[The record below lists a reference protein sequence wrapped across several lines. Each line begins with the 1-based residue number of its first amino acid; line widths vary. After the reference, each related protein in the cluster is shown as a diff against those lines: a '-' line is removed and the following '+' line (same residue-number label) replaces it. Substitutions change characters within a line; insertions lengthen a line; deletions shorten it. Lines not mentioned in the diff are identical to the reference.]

1 MNTPIVSD
9 NQIKMWA
16 DPRFQ
21 ILAEVDKLL
30 TGSKTWAG
38 MEYTYHPIHP
48 VKYRPVAEKVRRALD
63 EVKREYGVEE

>member
-1 MNTPIVSD
+1 MNTPVVPD

-30 TGSKTWAG
+30 TGSRVWKGTEWN
-38 MEYTYHPIHP
+38 YHPISP
-48 VKYRPVAEKVRRALD
+48 VKYRPVAEKVRKALYALQL
-63 EVKREYGVEE
+63 EYGVEE

>member
-9 NQIKMWA
+9 NVIKMWS

-30 TGSKTWAG
+30 TGSKIWAG

-48 VKYRPVAEKVRRALD
+48 DKYKPVAVKVRKALYALQL
-63 EVKREYGVEE
+63 EYGVEE

>member
-1 MNTPIVSD
+1 
-9 NQIKMWA
+9 MWA

-30 TGSKTWAG
+30 MGSKIWGG

-48 VKYRPVAEKVRRALD
+48 DKYKPVAVKVRQALD
-63 EVKREYGVEE
+63 DLKKEYGVEE

>member
-1 MNTPIVSD
+1 MNTPIVPDSL
-9 NQIKMWA
+9 IKMWG

-48 VKYRPVAEKVRRALD
+48 DKYKPVAVKVRQALD
-63 EVKREYGVEE
+63 DLKKEYGVEE